1 MKAEHEIETI
11 ETSVSEIGAAGGEN
25 ATANAEPVASDAKT
39 AAADIEIA
47 AGATVADNAAE
58 TVEDP
63 ANLALSDADESVE
76 DPAEPLEAPRFTVK
90 TTLNAQTQY
99 EASRALTP
107 KYAQITVWV
116 CIGLAA
122 LMLCVTLVQFFRTK
136 DSSNLLMAGMLAL
149 LLLYL
154 CYTQFSTPKKALQ
167 RWEENI
173 RRNFGA
179 TELHLTT
186 EFFALNLAQSIDE
199 GDDVTV
205 EGYSALGRMVETE
218 RLLLIQS
225 GRRQWFF
232 LEKSGLQSGTVEEL
246 KAFLS
251 EHIGGK

>member
-47 AGATVADNAAE
+47 VGAAVADNAAE
-58 TVEDP
+58 T
-63 ANLALSDADESVE
+63 VE

-107 KYAQITVWV
+107 KYARVTVWV
-116 CIGLAA
+116 CMGLAA

>member
-1 MKAEHEIETI
+1 MKAEHEIEAI
-11 ETSVSEIGAAGGEN
+11 ETSVSETGADVIEN
-25 ATANAEPVASDAKT
+25 TVAQSAEESDVEEPVK
-39 AAADIEIA
+39 
-47 AGATVADNAAE
+47 
-58 TVEDP
+58 
-63 ANLALSDADESVE
+63 
-76 DPAEPLEAPRFTVK
+76 PLEAPRFTVK

-107 KYAQITVWV
+107 KYARVTVWA
-116 CIGLAA
+116 CMGLAA
-122 LMLCVTLVQFFRTK
+122 VMLCVTLVQFFRTK
-136 DSSNLLMAGMLAL
+136 DNSNLLMAGVLAL

-218 RLLLIQS
+218 RLLLVQS

-232 LEKSGLQSGTVEEL
+232 LDKAGLQNGTVEEL

-251 EHIGGK
+251 QRIGGK

>member
-11 ETSVSEIGAAGGEN
+11 ETSASETGAAGGEN
-25 ATANAEPVASDAKT
+25 ATVGGEN
-39 AAADIEIA
+39 AAAGVEVVAADAQIA
-47 AGATVADNAAE
+47 VTDVDETADASAAE
-58 TVEDP
+58 SADE
-63 ANLALSDADESVE
+63 LAGESDADEPV
-76 DPAEPLEAPRFTVK
+76 EPLEAPRFTVK

-107 KYAQITVWV
+107 KYARVTVWA
-116 CIGLAA
+116 CMGLAA
-122 LMLCVTLVQFFRTK
+122 VMLCVTLVQFFRTR
-136 DSSNLLMAGMLAL
+136 DNSNLLMAGVLAL

-186 EFFALNLAQSIDE
+186 EFFALNLAQSIEE

-232 LEKSGLQSGTVEEL
+232 LEKSGLQNGTVEEL

-251 EHIGGK
+251 ERIGGK